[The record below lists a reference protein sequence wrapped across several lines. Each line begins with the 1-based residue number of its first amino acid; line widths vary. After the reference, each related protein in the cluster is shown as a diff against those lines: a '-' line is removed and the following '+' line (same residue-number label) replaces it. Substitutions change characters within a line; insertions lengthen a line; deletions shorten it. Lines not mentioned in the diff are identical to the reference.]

1 MDKHRV
7 STDPAELNDYIN
19 EFEAKNKQFAA
30 EVDRVFMTKKHHD
43 GQTQQLEEQ
52 INQLHHAAEQKIRE
66 LEPDKHQRYHQLLE
80 HSHGL
85 RSQLEGMQAE
95 LENVSAQVREG
106 EGEGDAKSYK
116 DEFAALQKRLGRLE
130 KEERSLEEDMHI
142 ADLEPGQA
150 QKQLLEKVKKMN
162 AQTAELDGVA
172 KDMKGSIAGQKK
184 QLQELTNELAERKGE
199 SGEKDKYEKLHQ
211 RDEEMTQFIAEF
223 ESTRAAEVAE
233 QQSTQDTVVALLEH
247 ISTSLA
253 AEQDMPTQQR
263 LREMKDEA
271 TFKEKQR
278 LAEME
283 KIRNLDEK
291 IQLELLS
298 LSQKMEMMQGEM
310 CEFEDIDGLSRR
322 ASQTVEYLNRLL
334 KQYQSRKQSVQQQV
348 MQLTSKYKGMKKE
361 LQSSETWKKLQAQEM
376 KLRTYAQTIFA
387 LQEYVETKGRETDF
401 VAMKENVMG
410 LVEKLN
416 KQAKDRSLGM

>member
-1 MDKHRV
+1 
-7 STDPAELNDYIN
+7 
-19 EFEAKNKQFAA
+19 
-30 EVDRVFMTKKHHD
+30 
-43 GQTQQLEEQ
+43 
-52 INQLHHAAEQKIRE
+52 
-66 LEPDKHQRYHQLLE
+66 
-80 HSHGL
+80 
-85 RSQLEGMQAE
+85 
-95 LENVSAQVREG
+95 
-106 EGEGDAKSYK
+106 
-116 DEFAALQKRLGRLE
+116 
-130 KEERSLEEDMHI
+130 
-142 ADLEPGQA
+142 
-150 QKQLLEKVKKMN
+150 
-162 AQTAELDGVA
+162 
-172 KDMKGSIAGQKK
+172 
-184 QLQELTNELAERKGE
+184 
-199 SGEKDKYEKLHQ
+199 
-211 RDEEMTQFIAEF
+211 
-223 ESTRAAEVAE
+223 
-233 QQSTQDTVVALLEH
+233 
-247 ISTSLA
+247 
-253 AEQDMPTQQR
+253 MPTQQR

-271 TFKEKQR
+271 TFKEKQLESSQQTMQRLQNERKQR

-348 MQLTSKYKGMKKE
+348 MQLTSKYEGMKKE